1 MKKAAGYVP
10 EISGEE
16 EGKNGIDDDD
26 ELDARL
32 AEMEEVEEATGMAA
46 VNDAAEVSEDSG
58 SDSDD
63 G

>member
-10 EISGEE
+10 EISED
-16 EGKNGIDDDD
+16 GKNGIDDDD